1 MKGELFTKIGL
12 ISFALGL
19 ILLFCWTTIYS
30 KEYDMILDGTYETQN
45 SQSRAILMSGYV
57 FTGIGYALCMFGYG
71 AATDFLGFKLKMP
84 ENNLIE
90 K

>member
-1 MKGELFTKIGL
+1 MKGELLTKIGL

-19 ILLFCWTTIYS
+19 ILLLCWTSIYS
-30 KEYDMILDGTYETQN
+30 KEYDIIMHGKYEPQN

-57 FTGIGYALCMFGYG
+57 FTGIGYALCLFGYG
-71 AATDFLGFKLKMP
+71 ATSDFLGFKLKMP
-84 ENNLIE
+84 QNNLIE